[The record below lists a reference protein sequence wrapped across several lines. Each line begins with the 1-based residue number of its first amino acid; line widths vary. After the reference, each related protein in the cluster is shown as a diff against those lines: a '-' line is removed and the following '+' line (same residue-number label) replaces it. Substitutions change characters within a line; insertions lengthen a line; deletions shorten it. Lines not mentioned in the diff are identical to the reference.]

1 MIYVAFYYY
10 KYFTRVNPL
19 PGPFPFPLFGTFLY
33 TIRFRGNISMF
44 HNYCYEKYGDIY
56 ETNNFHR
63 CIVLCRAEYLEI
75 FLSKRTHGMRCPNY
89 KGLKEL
95 GLDGKGITHCT
106 IDMVML
112 TGKRSYSMTAYFNTI
127 SDEKSDHQSAR
138 QMIYFKTRRKEI
150 EDTLNESLP
159 HDMLTSMIIKNTFRD
174 GNYIETD
181 EANRSMTDSEI
192 RAANMLSFIIYY
204 IAHNPNVKKKMLEE
218 IDTLWAFFVKSARD
232 RDAQFHGTSMHK
244 LPERLDQ
251 TKFLTNHQ
259 NKYHRIVTKF
269 LAKRKTDQRINRSEK
284 LQDEFDKLDL
294 EYYNPRPR
302 STIDPATSDDKKNLE
317 IRTNKRLLTHRH
329 IYFQ

>member
-1 MIYVAFYYY
+1 
-10 KYFTRVNPL
+10 
-19 PGPFPFPLFGTFLY
+19 
-33 TIRFRGNISMF
+33 
-44 HNYCYEKYGDIY
+44 
-56 ETNNFHR
+56 
-63 CIVLCRAEYLEI
+63 
-75 FLSKRTHGMRCPNY
+75 
-89 KGLKEL
+89 
-95 GLDGKGITHCT
+95 
-106 IDMVML
+106 ML

-127 SDEKSDHQSAR
+127 SDEKFDHQSAR

-150 EDTLNESLP
+150 EDTPLNEPLS
-159 HDMLTSMIIKNTFRD
+159 HDMLTSMIIKNTLRD

-204 IAHNPNVKKKMLEE
+204 IAYNPNVKKKMLEE
-218 IDTLWAFFVKSARD
+218 IDSIFQALWAFFVKSARV

-302 STIDPATSDDKKNLE
+302 STIDPATSNDKKNLE